1 MSEPRLIALDWGTSN
16 ARAALLGG
24 DGVVLDERRGESG
37 VGELGA
43 IGFALRFDE
52 LTTDWPKL
60 PAIACGMIG
69 SRQGWREAE
78 YLDCPLN
85 IGDLAENLTLF
96 ENEGQPVAIVPG
108 LKLDDGWR
116 YDVMRGEE
124 TQLAGFLARRPDYSG
139 TVIMPG
145 THSKCVAVASGK
157 VTTFQTYMT
166 GDLFAAISNHTILRH
181 TVSEVDDTDTD
192 TGFASFAAA
201 VAEEDRPVDGRLFGL
216 RAKALLGGC
225 DKASLR
231 QELSALLIYSELR
244 AAADDGFALDDDT
257 ALVGAPPLTARYA
270 ALLKA
275 QHIIAEQIDGTGLVW
290 SALFDLATKAGLME
304 TST

>member
-1 MSEPRLIALDWGTSN
+1 MSDPVLIALDWGTSN
-16 ARAALLGG
+16 ARAALLAA
-24 DGVVLDERRGESG
+24 DGSVLEERRGESG

-52 LTTDWPKL
+52 MTAGWPQV

-69 SRQGWREAE
+69 SRQGWHEAA

-85 IGDLAENLTLF
+85 VADIAEKLTKF
-96 ENEGQPVAIVPG
+96 EHEGHRIAIVPG

-124 TQLAGFLARRPDYSG
+124 TQLAGFLAQRPDYSG

-145 THSKCVAVASGK
+145 THSKCVAVSGGK
-157 VTTFQTYMT
+157 VATFQTYMT
-166 GDLFAAISNHTILRH
+166 GDLFAAIGKHTILKH
-181 TVSEVDDTDTD
+181 SVADAADTDE
-192 TGFASFAAA
+192 GFSHIAEA
-201 VAEEDRPVDGRLFGL
+201 VAGEDRPLDGRLFGL
-216 RAKALLGGC
+216 RAKALLGES
-225 DKASLR
+225 DPASLR
-231 QELSALLIYSELR
+231 QELSALLINSELWS
-244 AAADDGFALDDDT
+244 AAQDGYRLDDKT
-257 ALVGAPPLTARYA
+257 VLIGAPPLIARYA

-275 QHIIAEQIDGTGLVW
+275 KQIIAEQIEGTDLVW
-290 SALFDLATKAGLME
+290 PALFDLATKADLME